1 MKKAKKKK
9 LIYLLLIIVIFEAI
23 ISIGLNYELQ
33 IGIRDGNFILRN
45 VKSKESIKE
54 KIDEEFQ
61 SDTIIKI
68 AGKLPFNWDVIKVI
82 LVVDLALILF
92 AFLVYKNVRLIPTK
106 IQILAE
112 DLYTFFRTIVVD
124 TIGPEK
130 THFTPYIATIFIF
143 ILICNLI
150 GIIPIPGNMEP
161 TRNLNVPLGL
171 GTMAIILVHF
181 FAVKEKGLFPYLKE
195 FAEPVV
201 FIAPINVISEFGNLI
216 SISFRLF
223 GNILGGSII
232 ILVISNLTRYIL
244 LPVGLN
250 MFFGIFIGTI
260 QAFVF
265 TMLVLSYTAV
275 AIK

>member
-9 LIYLLLIIVIFEAI
+9 IIYIILAI
-23 ISIGLNYELQ
+23 IILEAAVSVGLNYELQ
-33 IGIRDGNFILRN
+33 IGRVDGKFVVRN

-54 KIDEEFQ
+54 RIDEEFQ
-61 SDTIIKI
+61 SDTIVKI
-68 AGKLPFNWDVIKVI
+68 AGRSPDNWNVIKVI
-82 LVVDLALILF
+82 LAVDLLIILF
-92 AFLVYKNVRLIPTK
+92 GFFVYKNVKLIPTK
-106 IQILAE
+106 IQIIAE
-112 DLYTFFRTIVVD
+112 DLYTFFRTIVTD
-124 TIGPEK
+124 TIGEEK
-130 THFTPYIATIFIF
+130 VHFTPYIATIFIF
-143 ILICNLI
+143 IELCNII
-150 GIIPIPGNMEP
+150 GLIPIPGNMEP
-161 TRNLNVPLGL
+161 TRNLNVTLGL
-171 GTMAIILVHF
+171 GTMAIVLVHF
-181 FAVKEKGLFPYLKE
+181 FAIKEKGLFPYLKE
-195 FAEPVV
+195 FAEPV
-201 FIAPINVISEFGNLI
+201 FLIAPINIISEFGNLI

-223 GNILGGSII
+223 GNILGGAII

>member
-1 MKKAKKKK
+1 M
-9 LIYLLLIIVIFEAI
+9 LYYLLIIIIIEAVI
-23 ISIGLNYELQ
+23 SVGLNYELQ
-33 IGIRDGNFILRN
+33 IGFEDGKFVVNN

-54 KIDEEFQ
+54 QIHNEFQ
-61 SDTIIKI
+61 SDKIVKI
-68 AGKLPFNWDVIKVI
+68 AGKFPVNWNVIKVI
-82 LVVDLALILF
+82 LVVDFLITLF
-92 AFLVYKNVRLIPTK
+92 AFLIYKNVKLIPSK

-112 DLYTFFRTIVVD
+112 DFYTFFRTLVTD
-124 TIGPEK
+124 TIGEEK
-130 THFTPYIATIFIF
+130 AHFTPYIATIFIF
-143 ILICNLI
+143 ILLCNLI
-150 GIIPIPGNMEP
+150 GLIPIPGNMEP

-171 GTMAIILVHF
+171 GTMAIVLVHF
-181 FAVKEKGLFPYLKE
+181 FAFKEKGIKKHLKG
-195 FAEPVV
+195 FAEPII

-232 ILVISNLTRYIL
+232 ILVISNLTRYII